1 MSFCFSQSA
10 VILSVLI
17 TLDSPAGPDES
28 VMTFAV
34 ISCSATKPE
43 TGHLLVLALL

>member
-17 TLDSPAGPDES
+17 TLDSPARADES